1 MYKTL
6 ATGLILAFIGI
17 GLMLGSN
24 TASAALKWQS
34 IANNTN
40 SWNLNCTLT
49 GGDKVTFIFREH
61 AAWAD
66 GIFDESDDDP
76 PVAILRVMIYIT
88 PISPA
93 GDTTAWEYDLA
104 VYTPPSGQGVGNP
117 RLVGWSIT
125 KMNDTTTPID
135 TSVLLDNEGNLTAV
149 GGTVPF
155 SGLYEA
161 HLTVYPS
168 RPRDQAPSFLGF
180 YHNVTTTSHPYT
192 YLLPVG
198 GATVAFGGT
207 VSFLGVRSLAVRRNH
222 IKRRKN
228 RAEIK

>member
-1 MYKTL
+1 LHKTL

-24 TASAALKWQS
+24 AASRALIWQS
-34 IANNTN
+34 IEYNTN

-49 GGDKVTFIFREH
+49 GGDKVTFLFREH
-61 AAWAD
+61 AMWVH
-66 GIFDESDDDP
+66 GIFDESDDNP
-76 PVAILRVMIYIT
+76 PVAILRALICIT

-104 VYTPPSGQGVGNP
+104 VINPPSGQGVGAS
-117 RLVGWSIT
+117 RLVGWAIT
-125 KMNDTTTPID
+125 KMNHTATPID
-135 TSVLLDNEGNLTAV
+135 TSVMLDSMGNLTAV

-161 HLTVYPS
+161 HMTVYPS
-168 RPRDQAPSFLGF
+168 RPIDQAPSYLGF
-180 YHNVTTTSHPYT
+180 FHNVTITSYPYT

-198 GATVAFGGT
+198 GATAAFGGT
-207 VSFLGVRSLAVRRNH
+207 VSFLGVRSLAVRWNH
-222 IKRRKN
+222 IKKRKN
-228 RAEIK
+228 RTEIK